1 VSLPRESSATPIRE
15 PAPAAVGAAAL
26 PPARARLR
34 PAATLYL
41 GCVLALAVG
50 GALLGVRLLQTGAA
64 ENRSVHLGPPGLG
77 VPTATS
83 FGSVEVESVAQIL
96 GLTPQKLAGVTHG
109 IHSLVKADQMQVQLV
124 LALRN
129 RGASTVPYDPAR
141 FQLAL
146 VRADKKT
153 RTYPSVSTSV
163 RTGELTARSAMETT
177 IAFVIPRFNPKGTR
191 LALRYREPGRAP
203 VNLDLGP
210 VRSGGSLAAV
220 RAALKGAHQH

>member
-1 VSLPRESSATPIRE
+1 V
-15 PAPAAVGAAAL
+15 PAAFGAAVVT
-26 PPARARLR
+26 PTRARLR
-34 PAATLYL
+34 SAATLYL

-50 GALLGVRLLQTGAA
+50 GAVLGARLLQTGAA

-77 VPTATS
+77 VPAATS

-96 GLTPQKLAGVTHG
+96 GLTPKALAGMTHG

-129 RGASTVPYDPAR
+129 RGASTTAYDPAR

-146 VRADKKT
+146 VRAGRKT

-163 RTGELTARSAMETT
+163 RTGELAARSAMETT
-177 IAFVIPRFNPKGTR
+177 IGFVVPRFNPKGTR
-191 LALRYREPGRAP
+191 LSLRFREPGRAP
-203 VNLDLGP
+203 VSLDLGP